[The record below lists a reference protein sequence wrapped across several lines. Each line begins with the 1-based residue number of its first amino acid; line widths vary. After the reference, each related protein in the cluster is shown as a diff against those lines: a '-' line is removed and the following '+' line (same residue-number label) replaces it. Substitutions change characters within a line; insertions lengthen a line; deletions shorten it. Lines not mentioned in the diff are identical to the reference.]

1 MCCCLFLSMVF
12 LSMSNLFRAS
22 TITLQIK
29 LTPQTRDCFI
39 GLNLSQYFISVSI
52 FLNAIYVVLK
62 IAIA

>member
-1 MCCCLFLSMVF
+1 MLFSIPRVF
-12 LSMSNLFRAS
+12 LSVSNLFRAS

-29 LTPQTRDCFI
+29 LNPQTRYCVV
-39 GLNLSQYFISVSI
+39 LNLSQYFILVSI